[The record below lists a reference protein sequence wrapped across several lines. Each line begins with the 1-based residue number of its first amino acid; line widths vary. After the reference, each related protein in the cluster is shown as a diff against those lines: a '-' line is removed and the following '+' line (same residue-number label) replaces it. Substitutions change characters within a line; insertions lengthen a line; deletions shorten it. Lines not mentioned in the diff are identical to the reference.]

1 MVISQAS
8 LSFYKANKLKKLL
21 RVVPRSKRHVIKLWG
36 HASETDGYVP
46 VYESAELSQGETF
59 GFHWEGGWVGQ
70 AGNVVEG
77 KNLSDGNGTRDYQP
91 ISSHFI
97 EGSMPV
103 NRNVHSSEKSRTV
116 LEVLIE
122 FHCGL

>member
-1 MVISQAS
+1 ME
-8 LSFYKANKLKKLL
+8 
-21 RVVPRSKRHVIKLWG
+21 LWG

-59 GFHWEGGWVGQ
+59 GFHWEGGWVGPR
-70 AGNVVEG
+70 ARLEM
-77 KNLSDGNGTRDYQP
+77 LSKAKIFLTGMELGTSSQYPVTLLRDQCPYT
-91 ISSHFI
+91 
-97 EGSMPV
+97 GTYV
-103 NRNVHSSEKSRTV
+103 YCSEKSRIV